1 MNHKR
6 RAGKG
11 AGDMLKTADVLNR
24 RKIML
29 WLGICTVISIVAVLL
44 SQNEIYLD
52 DWYIEAC
59 ADGAF
64 GENNRSLLVLGAN
77 FLLTGMIYLLSLTGL
92 RLFWLHW
99 ILLFANY
106 VSYLMVG
113 WILFECLEIKRASFV
128 TALYGII
135 MAPLVSFEFQF
146 TTTAAVAIASG
157 CLFMMYAIEQQ
168 KKKRWYIFSIFWIIF
183 GAAMRVDCIVYS
195 VAFFGIVWLKK
206 LIDAIGKMPREH
218 HERVREFFRRLIPF
232 ATALILC
239 FSVEVVQHILMNR
252 INPGFYDWNSSR
264 TLVDDYEHPDYFS
277 NEAAYQGL
285 GVSYTDFLL
294 LCSWNNQDPDFFT
307 QDLYENLHE
316 IKSNTSESTESD
328 LSAVMTVR
336 NAILSNDYLWIALLV
351 GGIVV
356 IFFEWKIAV
365 TLGGMFTAAVA
376 FYVYFEQIGRL
387 IWRTEWPIWICF
399 ITALVILLQGEKLRL
414 PVTQMGRIKKIC
426 MYSIVAALILFVAP
440 FGNMDS
446 IYAKYDARMHNDNSI
461 GVYLKSKVTGEK
473 TQYATYARWSGD
485 YFSSQKENIYFSL
498 WANNWLQQ
506 YPIYAVDTLRFVNVG
521 AAENWGSLGQY
532 VGRLAPM
539 KQNLKN
545 HGVSN
550 PIRDLVHDNVRIA
563 VRRDE
568 CASRTRELLDYLR
581 EHYYENITFSVDE
594 VLEDAIS
601 GRYISDKPSN
611 QAETVIGEPGLVFF
625 NGSELSDMDT
635 IEVDTS
641 SITLFHPDADEGYLI
656 LTNESGIEYTFALTS
671 GQDSVILHSNI
682 IVQGENY
689 QVQFMFL
696 HNGRWYATAGK
707 TSLRRNTVIEE
718 TFISNLDLSADI
730 YKNRAAVVGFYDWE
744 DGYAWT
750 QQYSSVSLLN
760 YDIDQ
765 KGIEVELYVPEYPN
779 FVQDIAQAQELEIY
793 VNGELV
799 ATEVLQPEYHTII
812 IPPAEIPITESEQ
825 YIVEL
830 VCPYYVNQAKELG
843 NADMRNV
850 SLCVS
855 YIGES
860 RN

>member
-6 RAGKG
+6 RADITISGS
-11 AGDMLKTADVLNR
+11 LNR

-29 WLGICTVISIVAVLL
+29 WFGICTIISIVAILL

-113 WILFECLEIKRASFV
+113 WILFECLEIKRAGFV

-135 MAPLVSFEFQF
+135 MAPLISFEFQF
-146 TTTAAVAIASG
+146 TTTAAVTIASG
-157 CLFMMYAIEQQ
+157 CLFMMYAIERR
-168 KKKRWYIFSIFWIIF
+168 KKKRWYIFSTIWIIF

-206 LIDAIGKMPREH
+206 LIDTIRKMPKGY
-218 HERVREFFRRLIPF
+218 HEKIQEFFRRLIPF
-232 ATALILC
+232 ATALLLC
-239 FSVEVVQHILMNR
+239 FGVEVAQHILMSR
-252 INPGFYDWNSSR
+252 TNPGFYDWNNSR
-264 TLVDDYEHPDYFS
+264 TLVDDYEHPDYFA

-307 QDLYENLHE
+307 QDLYKNLHE

-336 NAILSNDYLWIALLV
+336 NAMLSNDYLWIALLV
-351 GGIVV
+351 GGIVG

-399 ITALVILLQGEKLRL
+399 ITALIILLQGEKLRL
-414 PVTQMGRIKKIC
+414 PVTQMGRIKKAC

-440 FGNMDS
+440 FENMDS
-446 IYAKYDARMHNDNSI
+446 IYAKYNARMHNDNSI
-461 GVYLKSKVTGEK
+461 GMYLKSKVTGEE
-473 TQYATYARWSGD
+473 TQYATYSRWSGD
-485 YFSSQKENIYFSL
+485 YFSSRKANIYFSL

-506 YPIYAVDTLRFVNVG
+506 YPIYAVDTLRFINVG
-521 AAENWGSLGQY
+521 SAENWGSLGQY
-532 VGRLAPM
+532 VGHLAPM

-545 HGVSN
+545 YGIAN

-581 EHYYENITFSVDE
+581 EHYYNNITFSVDE
-594 VLEDAIS
+594 VIDEAIS
-601 GRYISDKPSN
+601 GRYISGKPSD
-611 QAETVIGEPGLVFF
+611 QAETILGEPGLMFL

-641 SITLFHPDADEGYLI
+641 SITLFQPDTDEGYLV
-656 LTNESGIEYTFALTS
+656 LTNESGVEYTFALTS
-671 GQDSVILHSNI
+671 EQNCVILHSNT
-682 IVQGENY
+682 IVQGEIY
-689 QVQFMFL
+689 RAQFMFL
-696 HNGRWYATAGK
+696 HNGRWYATAGN
-707 TSLRRNTVIEE
+707 TNLQRNTVVEE
-718 TFISNLDLSADI
+718 TLISNLDLDANS
-730 YKNRAAVVGFYDWE
+730 YNNRAAVIGFYDWE
-744 DGYAWT
+744 EGYAWT
-750 QQYSSVSLLN
+750 QQYSSVSLFN

-765 KGIEVELYVPEYPN
+765 KGLEAELYVPEYPN
-779 FVQDIAQAQELEIY
+779 FVQNIDQAQGLEMY
-793 VNGELV
+793 VNGKLV
-799 ATEVLQPEYHTII
+799 ATEPLQPGYHTII
-812 IPPAEIPITESEQ
+812 IPPEEIPITESEQ

-830 VCPYYVNQAKELG
+830 VCPYYVNRAKELG
-843 NADMRNV
+843 EADTRNV
-850 SLCVS
+850 SLRVS
-855 YIGES
+855 YIGEN